1 MWLMQSRHFVLG
13 VMSLIA
19 MAAVAQP
26 ATPGVSLAGTLAAA
40 RDNLE
45 VGLAR
50 RLLQAARADVVAADH
65 APAPLLTLKA
75 SQIDLQHGVGGG
87 NLLRDKRVDKSV
99 GIDWLWERGNKRELR
114 TRQARSSA
122 EAAQADLEEVQVAQQ
137 LAAASA
143 FYDLLAIQER
153 IAQVEALSRSAEQLS
168 ATAARRVR
176 AGDLPQQ
183 EAMRTAI
190 EAQRAGAELQSAL
203 AERQR
208 AQAALVLLTGLAP
221 SLTAEGGWPAPDS
234 ATLPPMPAAR
244 ADVRAAQHRLD
255 AAQAALDVA
264 LALRKSDV
272 TLGSSIDHYPG
283 TSGRLLEV
291 RLQVP
296 LNGVLGSYG
305 FDGEIGRARAQ
316 LDQAQD
322 QLDKTRRAA
331 AADSQRLQRDLQAL
345 AARARTF
352 QRGILPQARDVAAMA
367 ELAYS
372 KGAMSLT
379 ELIDARRTLRNVL
392 LEDVATRADHARAL
406 AAWQLRN
413 GPASP

>member
-1 MWLMQSRHFVLG
+1 MS
-13 VMSLIA
+13 VMA

-26 ATPGVSLAGTLAAA
+26 AAPVAPGLSLASTLAAA

-50 RLLQAARADVVAADH
+50 RALLAARADVTAADH
-65 APAPLLTLKA
+65 PPVPVLSAKA
-75 SQIDLQHGVGGG
+75 SQIDLQNGVGGG
-87 NLLRDKRVDKSV
+87 NLLRDKRIDKSV
-99 GIDWLWERGNKRELR
+99 GLDWLWERGNKRELR

-122 EAAQADLEEVQVAQQ
+122 EAAQADVEELQVVQQ
-137 LAAASA
+137 LAAAAA
-143 FYDLLAIQER
+143 FYDLLAVQER
-153 IAQVEALSRSAEQLS
+153 IAQVEAISRSAEQLS

-176 AGDLPQQ
+176 AGDLPEQ
-183 EAMRTAI
+183 EAMRTGI
-190 EAQRAGAELQSAL
+190 EAQRAGADLQSAL

-208 AQAALVLLTGLAP
+208 AQAALALVTGL
-221 SLTAEGGWPAPDS
+221 SLPLVAEGVWP
-234 ATLPPMPAAR
+234 PPESPTPVPVPSAR
-244 ADVRAAQHRLD
+244 ADVRAAQFRLD
-255 AAQAALDVA
+255 AAQAALDSA

-272 TLGSSIDHYPG
+272 TVGSSIDHYPG
-283 TSGRLLEV
+283 TSNRLLEV

-296 LNGVLGSYG
+296 LNGVLGTYG
-305 FDGEIGRARAQ
+305 FQGEIGRARAQ
-316 LDQAQD
+316 LAQAQD
-322 QLDKTRRAA
+322 QLAKTQRAA
-331 AADSQRLQRDLQAL
+331 DADSLRLQNDLQAL
-345 AARARTF
+345 AARARTY
-352 QRGILPQARDVAAMA
+352 QLGIVPQARQVAAMA

>member
-1 MWLMQSRHFVLG
+1 MQCRHFVLG
-13 VMSLIA
+13 AIPFIA

-26 ATPGVSLAGTLAAA
+26 AVPGVSLAHTLAAA

-50 RLLQAARADVVAADH
+50 RVLQAARADVSAADH
-65 APAPLLTLKA
+65 APAPVLTVKA
-75 SQIDLQHGVGGG
+75 SQINLQNGVGGG
-87 NLLRDKRVDKSV
+87 NLLRDKRIDKSLGV
-99 GIDWLWERGNKRELR
+99 DWLWERGNKRELR

-122 EAAQADLEEVQVAQQ
+122 EAAQADLEEMQVVQQ

-143 FYDLLAIQER
+143 FYDLLAVQER
-153 IAQVEALSRSAEQLS
+153 IAQVEAISRSAEQLS

-176 AGDLPQQ
+176 AGDLPEQ
-183 EAMRTAI
+183 EAMRTGI
-190 EAQRAGAELQSAL
+190 EAQRAGADLQSAL

-208 AQAALVLLTGLAP
+208 AQAALALSTGLAP
-221 SLTAEGGWPAPDS
+221 PLSAEGGWPALDS
-234 ATLPPMPAAR
+234 PTLAAVPSAR

-255 AAQAALDVA
+255 AAQAALDGA

-272 TLGSSIDHYPG
+272 TLGSSIDHFPG
-283 TSGRLLEV
+283 TSNRLLEV

-296 LNGVLGSYG
+296 LSGVLGSYG

-316 LDQAQD
+316 LAQAQE
-322 QLDKTRRAA
+322 QLAKTQRSAD
-331 AADSQRLQRDLQAL
+331 ADSQRLQNDLQAF
-345 AARARTF
+345 AARARSY
-352 QRGILPQARDVAAMA
+352 QRGIVPQARQVAAMA

-372 KGAMSLT
+372 KGALSLT
-379 ELIDARRTLRNVL
+379 DLIDARRTLRNVL

>member
-1 MWLMQSRHFVLG
+1 MQCRHFALG
-13 VMSLIA
+13 ATLLVALSA
-19 MAAVAQP
+19 GAQP
-26 ATPGVSLAGTLAAA
+26 AAPGVSLARTLAAA
-40 RDNLE
+40 RENLD

-50 RLLQAARADVVAADH
+50 RALQAARADVATADH
-65 APAPLLTLKA
+65 AQAPVLTVKA
-75 SQIDLQHGVGGG
+75 SQIDLQNGVGGG
-87 NLLRDKRVDKSV
+87 NLLRDKRVDKSLGV
-99 GIDWLWERGNKRELR
+99 DWLWERGNKRELR

-122 EAAQADLEEVQVAQQ
+122 EAAQADLEELQVVQQ

-143 FYDLLAIQER
+143 FYDLLAVQER
-153 IAQVEALSRSAEQLS
+153 IAQVEAISRSAEQLS

-176 AGDLPQQ
+176 AGDLPEQ
-183 EAMRTAI
+183 EAMRTGI
-190 EAQRAGAELQSAL
+190 EAQRAGADLQSAL

-208 AQAALVLLTGLAP
+208 AQAALALLTGLAP
-221 SLTAEGGWPAPDS
+221 PLSAEGAWPPPDS
-234 ATLPPMPAAR
+234 PTLAPVPLAR

-255 AAQAALDVA
+255 AAQAALDGA

-283 TSGRLLEV
+283 TSNRLLEV

-296 LNGVLGSYG
+296 LNGVLGTYG
-305 FDGEIGRARAQ
+305 FEGEIGRARAQ
-316 LDQAQD
+316 LAQAQD
-322 QLDKTRRAA
+322 QLAKTQRAA
-331 AADSQRLQRDLQAL
+331 DADSQRLQNDLQAL
-345 AARARTF
+345 AARARTY
-352 QRGILPQARDVAAMA
+352 QLGIVPQARQVAAMA

-379 ELIDARRTLRNVL
+379 DLIDARRTLRNVL

-413 GPASP
+413 APASP